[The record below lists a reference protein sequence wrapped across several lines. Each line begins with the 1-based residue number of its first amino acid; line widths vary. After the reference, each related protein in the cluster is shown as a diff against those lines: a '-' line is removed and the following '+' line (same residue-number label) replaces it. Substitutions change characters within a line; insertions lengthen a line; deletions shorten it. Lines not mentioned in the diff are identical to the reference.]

1 MNVTRATHYRV
12 LPGLI
17 AVAVLGCSLTVAQD
31 KKTTSSKTADAK
43 PEAFGGSY
51 ASLLPPQKRL
61 IDGYFQRASEALGK
75 KIEPET
81 AYDNLRLSVRSTFD
95 AVTHAL
101 SRQQLTGKDGKKY
114 GTALDLVDIVE
125 GVAGERKGAGG
136 DEQFRIYVLLK
147 PDAYDVLTKVKEFE
161 RKGDNTVYHKGY
173 PICFRSMPA
182 VPSIQFSL
190 TRDHMRADVDVD
202 YRSSKFPKALVNGHL
217 TASNS
222 DVRAG
227 NNLERHDS
235 RWAGLSG
242 WWQNLFGLPQ
252 IKAKADKSW
261 SEGTV
266 AVAPNADPDQL
277 THDLLTVWLVDQN
290 LGPASAY
297 FSRQVYPCVETHARK
312 QGHKVAQG
320 IGQFLLLMELANGA
334 KVVGPVDKL
343 SSVVSAPQNP
353 YDQLKPV
360 KNKYDSEFLL
370 LKVPD
375 DQADEFRCA
384 AAKEKRAEANKGES
398 GDYFASLVRI
408 KPPKSAEVVLVL
420 LWEKESK
427 KYRVVSAR
435 VIDAGEPGLAEQVG
449 KPKVASAETPMPTVD
464 GDPTFNATLQ
474 NFFTTWLMQNNAAKA
489 TSFFTPGS
497 YACLPPEK
505 ASQGAKALTEAMSTV
520 RTSVGTRKSLQD
532 YLQPVVPDDPKLKRV
547 IHGNDNAYAIV
558 LVPGAEAQSL
568 SCSKTK
574 KLPSEGSYYGTVF
587 RFRTTDG
594 NDPATL
600 YVLWANQ
607 NSAWKIVA
615 WKVIS
620 AS

>member
-1 MNVTRATHYRV
+1 MNVTRAIHYRV

-17 AVAVLGCSLTVAQD
+17 AVAVLGCSLAVAQG
-31 KKTTSSKTADAK
+31 KKATSSKTAVAK
-43 PEAFGGSY
+43 PESYGGSY
-51 ASLLPPQKRL
+51 ATLLPAQKRL
-61 IDGYFQRASEALGK
+61 IDGYFHRASEALGK
-75 KIEPET
+75 PIEPET

-101 SRQQLTGKDGKKY
+101 SRQQLTGKDDKKY
-114 GTALDLVDIVE
+114 GTALDLVEIVE

-136 DEQFRIYVLLK
+136 DEQFRLYVLLK
-147 PDAYDVLTKVKEFE
+147 SDAYDILTKAKEFD
-161 RKGDNTVYHKGY
+161 RQSDNTVYHKGF
-173 PICFRSMPA
+173 PVCFRSMPA

-202 YRSSKFPKALVNGHL
+202 YRSSKFPTAVVNGHL

-242 WWQNLFGLPQ
+242 WWQNFFGLPQ
-252 IKAKADKSW
+252 IRSKAEKSW
-261 SEGTV
+261 SESTV
-266 AVAPNADPDQL
+266 ATAPKGDPEQL
-277 THDLLTVWLVDQN
+277 THDFLTVWLVNQDV
-290 LGPASAY
+290 GPASAY
-297 FSRQVYPCVETHARK
+297 FSRQVYPCVEAHARK
-312 QGHKVAQG
+312 QGRKVSQG
-320 IGQFLLLMELANGA
+320 IGQFLLLMELANGT

-343 SSVVSAPQNP
+343 SSVVSAPANP
-353 YDQLKPV
+353 YDQLRPV
-360 KNKYDSEFLL
+360 SNKYDSEFLL

-375 DQADEFRCA
+375 DQVNEFRCA
-384 AAKEKRAEANKGES
+384 ASQEKRAETKKGNS

-420 LWEKESK
+420 LWKKESK

-449 KPKVASAETPMPTVD
+449 KPNVASAKTSLPTVD
-464 GDPTFNATLQ
+464 GDPAFNATLRD
-474 NFFTTWLMQNNAAKA
+474 FFTTWLMQNKAVKAA
-489 TSFFTPGS
+489 SFFAPGS
-497 YACLPPEK
+497 YACLPSEK
-505 ASQGAKALTEAMSTV
+505 ASQGSNAIIEAMRNV
-520 RTSVGTRKSLQD
+520 RTSVGTRNSLQD
-532 YLQPVVPDDPKLKRV
+532 YLKPVVPDDPKLKRV
-547 IHGNDNAYAIV
+547 IHENDNAYPIF
-558 LVPGAEAQSL
+558 LVSGTEAQSL
-568 SCSKTK
+568 GCSKTK
-574 KLPSEGSYYGTVF
+574 KLPSEGPYYGTVF

-607 NSAWKIVA
+607 NYAWKIVA